1 MGFAHPGTQHRA
13 PGVAVFRRS
22 AEAGEVVSTGQ
33 PFKMVRKREVYI

>member
-33 PFKMVRKREVYI
+33 PFKMIRKREVYI

>member
-22 AEAGEVVSTGQ
+22 AEAGEVVST